1 MARRARQPNA
11 PLSAIPN
18 NLASLRLAKNLT
30 QADVAEELGTTRGT
44 YSIIEA
50 GYCIPSKDLA
60 DKLAAFF
67 ECDIADLFPDDVV
80 RRIA

>member
-18 NLASLRLAKNLT
+18 SLASLRLAMNLK
-30 QADVAEELGTTRGT
+30 QVDVAEELGTARGT

-50 GYCIPSKDLA
+50 GYSIPSKDMA
-60 DKLAAFF
+60 DRLCRFF
-67 ECDIADLFPDDVV
+67 DRELIDLFPDDVI
-80 RRIA
+80 RRIT